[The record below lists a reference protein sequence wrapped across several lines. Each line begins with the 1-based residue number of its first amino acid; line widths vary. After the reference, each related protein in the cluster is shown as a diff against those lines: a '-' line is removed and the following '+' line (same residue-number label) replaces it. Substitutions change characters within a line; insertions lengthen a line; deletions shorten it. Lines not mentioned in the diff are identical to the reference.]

1 MLWSCPSSLH
11 SSRGAEVLV
20 FGSGLFIRP
29 PAPEL
34 VKELQG
40 QGVGL
45 EVSNTV
51 RLPDPTTSQH
61 ARPSTLDTRL
71 SAGVTLGAADA
82 CEVVPW
88 DLADMKLGQPA
99 QVNAIATFN
108 ILAQEGR
115 HVVGAFVPMMTE
127 T

>member
-1 MLWSCPSSLH
+1 MWPC
-11 SSRGAEVLV
+11 AEVLV
-20 FGSGLFIRP
+20 FGSGPSIRP

-34 VKELQG
+34 VKSLQA
-40 QGVGL
+40 QGIGL

-51 RLPDPTTSQH
+51 RLHDPIAASSAAQTFS
-61 ARPSTLDTRL
+61 LDTWL
-71 SAGVTLGAADA
+71 SAGVLPGAIAISGAILWGSPHKDSG
-82 CEVVPW
+82 W
-88 DLADMKLGQPA
+88 PA

-115 HVVGAFVPMMTE
+115 HVVGAFVPMTTE